1 MCGGVEGVVGLGIG
15 FAGREDGKG
24 WVGRWWG
31 EGGRVGVL

>member
-1 MCGGVEGVVGLGIG
+1 MRAGEGRGLGMG

-24 WVGRWWG
+24 WVVRWWG